1 MKFSILPNLQ
11 KKENVDY
18 FLALI
23 LRNEAVK
30 AVIFQKSE
38 STLKYL
44 NQGQAHFAT
53 TIEDASMEEFLNAL
67 DKAITSAES
76 VLPQN
81 VEAHKTL
88 YGLKDSWVEDN
99 KIKKDYLEKLKKAG
113 EELALDPI
121 GFLVFSESIV
131 NLLQKEEGAPVTAIL
146 TEVGEKLVTV
156 SLVKAGRILEV
167 RSSEIHESVAFTV
180 DTILKHLQ
188 TPEVMPSRIIVF
200 NGGAKDLSQEFIG
213 HKWSKSLPFLHL
225 PQTLS
230 LPKDS
235 DIKAV
240 LLGAAT
246 QMGANL
252 IFDHTKPIITNDN
265 FEEVEKETVLRPNE
279 EEAKHEEAA
288 GEIEKP
294 KELENKENLEQI
306 DQDNSLDYFGF
317 STTDIAKTQPP
328 IISKAAENI
337 PSEVLIKETEEIPD
351 EVKFEEEK
359 KDGVPALGVMTAE
372 KAKKFSLNLPK
383 LISPIMAMLKVNGA
397 KDKKIFLIIGSIVI
411 AALAIYFLFI
421 FQTKAE
427 VTISVNPKQESKTL
441 SVTFEPEGTT
451 NLTDNTIAATI
462 IPIDE
467 TGSVTIST
475 TGKKDVGNKAKGKVT
490 IFNNDTDGSVT
501 LPAGTTITSSNG
513 LKFDLDSQVK
523 VGSASGDLFSGTKPG
538 TADVNVTAESIG
550 TESNLPSDTKFTVG
564 SSKTVAAKNDNA
576 FSGGTKKSVTVV
588 SKNDIAKAEENLPK
602 ELANKAKSDI
612 QSKVNKGETVLPDFV
627 STDLTSEKFSKKVE
641 EEASNLTLNA
651 TVSFNYLSFKD
662 SDLSDLA
669 AKLFNDSNFNIQ
681 KSNLTTSAKDIKVL
695 KTKDISADLTINA
708 KLFPIIDVTSLTK
721 EIAGVDVLKAKN
733 TLGNQT
739 NVQNVEINVHP
750 NLPFIASKLPKN
762 PNNIKINIVS
772 N

>member
-1 MKFSILPNLQ
+1 MKFSILPNIQ
-11 KKENVDY
+11 KKENIEY

-53 TIEDASMEEFLNAL
+53 TIEDASTEEFLNVL

-76 VLPQN
+76 VLPPN
-81 VEAHKTL
+81 IEAHKTL

-113 EELALDPI
+113 EELSLDPI

-131 NLLQKEEGAPVTAIL
+131 NLIQKEEGAPVTAIL

-156 SLVKAGRILEV
+156 SLVKAGRIIEV
-167 RSSEIHESVAFTV
+167 RSSEIHESIPFTV

-200 NGGAKDLSQEFIG
+200 NGGTKDLSQQFIG

-252 IFDHTKPIITNDN
+252 IFDHTQPIITNDN
-265 FEEVEKETVLRPNE
+265 FEEVEKETILRPDENE
-279 EEAKHEEAA
+279 EKTAEAEAKEEPL
-288 GEIEKP
+288 E
-294 KELENKENLEQI
+294 ENKESLEQI
-306 DQDNSLDYFGF
+306 DQNNSLDYFGF

-328 IISKAAENI
+328 VISTAAADI
-337 PSEVLIKETEEIPD
+337 PNEILEKETAEIPE
-351 EVKFEEEK
+351 EVKLEEEAK
-359 KDGVPALGVMTAE
+359 EGLPTLGVLTAQ
-372 KAKKFSLNLPK
+372 KAKKFSVDLPK
-383 LISPIMAMLKVNGA
+383 LITPIMAMLKVNGA
-397 KDKKIFLIIGSIVI
+397 KDKKLFLIIGSILV
-411 AALAIYFLFI
+411 AVLLIYFLFI
-421 FQTKAE
+421 FQTKAD
-427 VTISVNPKQESKTL
+427 VTISVNPKEDSKTL
-441 SVTFEPEGTT
+441 SVTFAPEGTT
-451 NLTDNTIAATI
+451 SISDNTIAATI

-467 TGSVTIST
+467 AGSVTVSA

-490 IFNNDTDGSVT
+490 IFNNDTDGTVT

-523 VGSASGDLFSGTKPG
+523 VGSASGDVFSGTKPG
-538 TADVNVTAESIG
+538 TADVSVTAESIG
-550 TESNLPSDTKFTVG
+550 TESNLPSGTKFTVG
-564 SSKTVAAKNDNA
+564 SSKSVAAKNDSA
-576 FSGGTKKSVTVV
+576 FSGGTKKSITVIA
-588 SKNDIAKAEENLPK
+588 KADIAKAEENLPK

-612 QSKVNKGETVLPDFV
+612 QSKVSGGQTVLPDFI
-627 STDLTSEKFSKKVE
+627 STDLASEKFNKKVD
-641 EEASNLTLNA
+641 EEASNLTLDA

-662 SDLSDLA
+662 SDLSSLA
-669 AKLFNDSNFNIQ
+669 EKLFNDSTFSIE
-681 KSNLTTSAKDIKVL
+681 KSKLTTSAKDIKVL

-708 KLFPIIDVTSLTK
+708 KLFPKLDAADLTNQ
-721 EIAGVDVLKAKN
+721 IAGVDVLKAKN
-733 TLGNQT
+733 TLSNLT
-739 NVQNVEINVHP
+739 NVQNVIINVHP

>member
-11 KKENVDY
+11 KKENIEY

-30 AVIFQKSE
+30 AVIFQKSD

-81 VEAHKTL
+81 IEAHKTL

-113 EELALDPI
+113 EELSLDPI
-121 GFLVFSESIV
+121 GFLVFSESII
-131 NLLQKEEGAPVTAIL
+131 NLIQKEEGAPVTAIL

-156 SLVKAGRILEV
+156 SLVKAGKVLEV
-167 RSSEIHESVAFTV
+167 RSSEIHESVPFTV

-200 NGGAKDLSQEFIG
+200 NGGTKDLSQQFIG

-252 IFDHTKPIITNDN
+252 IFDHTQPIITNDN
-265 FEEVEKETVLRPNE
+265 FEEVEKETVLKPDE
-279 EEAKHEEAA
+279 EEAETKEETA
-288 GEIEKP
+288 
-294 KELENKENLEQI
+294 KEPEAPLENKENLEQI
-306 DQDNSLDYFGF
+306 NQDNSLDYFGF

-328 IISKAAENI
+328 VISKAAEDI
-337 PSEVLIKETEEIPD
+337 PNEVLEKETEEIPE
-351 EVKFEEEK
+351 EVKLEEET
-359 KDGVPALGVMTAE
+359 KDGLPTLGVLTAE

-383 LISPIMAMLKVNGA
+383 FIAPIMAMLKVNGA
-397 KDKKIFLIIGSIVI
+397 KDKKLILIIGSLLI
-411 AALAIYFLFI
+411 AVLLIYFLFI
-421 FQTKAE
+421 FQTKAD
-427 VTISVNPKQESKTL
+427 VTISVNPKEDSKTL
-441 SVTFEPEGTT
+441 SVTFAPKGST

-467 TGSVTIST
+467 TGSVTVPA

-490 IFNNDTDGSVT
+490 IFNNDTDGSIT

-513 LKFDLDSQVK
+513 IKFDLDSQVK
-523 VGSASGDLFSGTKPG
+523 VGSASGDVFSGTKPG

-550 TESNLPSDTKFTVG
+550 TEANLPSDTKFTVG
-564 SSKTVAAKNDNA
+564 SSKSVAAKNDNA
-576 FSGGTKKSVTVV
+576 FSGGTKKAVTVI
-588 SKNDIAKAEENLPK
+588 SKTDIAKAEENLPK

-627 STDLTSEKFSKKVE
+627 STDLASEKFSKKVD

-669 AKLFNDSNFNIQ
+669 EKLFNDSTFSIE

-708 KLFPIIDVTSLTK
+708 KLFPKLEVVDITNQ
-721 EIAGVDVLKAKN
+721 IAGADVLKAKN
-733 TLGNQT
+733 TLSNLT
-739 NVQNVEINVHP
+739 NVQNVEINIHP
-750 NLPFIASKLPKN
+750 NIPFIASKLPKN